1 MFDVELGDY
10 AKLMQMTRAEQLMSQ
25 VDLDPIESQ
34 GDAEVSTSL
43 MPLKNALRQNTNQTD
58 QLDQLLASKQATL

>member
-1 MFDVELGDY
+1 
-10 AKLMQMTRAEQLMSQ
+10 MTRAEQLMSQ